1 MNKCGGTVSEK
12 RTKHII
18 REREQK
24 MKEIIISKNNEGT
37 TIALLENG
45 VLIEKYEDT
54 ENKNYLEEKIYLGIV
69 KDILPGMQAAFIDI
83 GEEKNTFIHLKDL
96 LPKIDITKQKE
107 KNDKT
112 ISQIIKNGDKILVQV
127 KRDATNIKG
136 AKVSTHISLANRFT
150 VLMPETEIITASQK
164 IENEEEK
171 KRLINTVKK
180 VIPKKYGAI
189 IRTSSIGKSE
199 KELKQD
205 LEESIQKWKK
215 IKEKVDM
222 ATKVPILID
231 SGNSFIKKMILDLID
246 KDITRIIINNEE
258 DEKEIKL
265 ILDNIE
271 AKNNIKLELRK
282 NEEILKV
289 YDTDTQI
296 EKTKA
301 RKVYLKCGGFITI
314 DKTEA
319 LTAIDV
325 NSGRYTGKKD
335 VEETILKV
343 NKEATIEIAKQL
355 RLRDIGGVIIID
367 YIDMNLEKNKK
378 EIEEI
383 LKRELKKDRSKTQVI
398 GFSKLDLLE
407 MTRKH
412 IRGEG

>member
-1 MNKCGGTVSEK
+1 
-12 RTKHII
+12 
-18 REREQK
+18 
-24 MKEIIISKNNEGT
+24 MKEIMISKNNEGT

-45 VLIEKYEDT
+45 VLIEKYEYT

-96 LPKIDITKQKE
+96 LPKIDITKNKE
-107 KNDKT
+107 KSDKT
-112 ISQIIKNGDKILVQV
+112 ISEVIKPGDKILVQV

-150 VLMPETEIITASQK
+150 VLMPETDIITASQK
-164 IENEEEK
+164 IEDEKEK
-171 KRLINTVKK
+171 KRLIDIVKSI
-180 VIPKKYGAI
+180 IPKNYGAI

-205 LEESIQKWKK
+205 LEETIQKWKK
-215 IKEKVDM
+215 IKKKADM
-222 ATKVPILID
+222 AIKVPILID
-231 SGNSFIKKMILDLID
+231 SGNSFIKKMIIDLID
-246 KDITRIIINNEE
+246 KDITKIIINSKDYINEI
-258 DEKEIKL
+258 KEIL
-265 ILDNIE
+265 NSIDT
-271 AKNNIKLELRK
+271 KNNIKLELK
-282 NEEILKV
+282 YKEEILKI
-289 YDTDTQI
+289 YDTNDQI
-296 EKTKA
+296 EKAKT

-335 VEETILKV
+335 LEETIFKV

-383 LKRELKKDRSKTQVI
+383 LKQELKKDRSKTQVI

>member
-1 MNKCGGTVSEK
+1 
-12 RTKHII
+12 
-18 REREQK
+18 
-24 MKEIIISKNNEGT
+24 MKEIMISKNKEGT
-37 TIALLENG
+37 TIALLEDG
-45 VLIEKYEDT
+45 LLIEKYEDT

-96 LPKIDITKQKE
+96 LPKIDITKNKE

-112 ISQIIKNGDKILVQV
+112 ISEVIKPGDKILVQV
-127 KRDATNIKG
+127 KRDSTNIKG
-136 AKVSTHISLANRFT
+136 AKVSTHVSLANRFT
-150 VLMPETEIITASQK
+150 VLMPETDIITASQK
-164 IENEEEK
+164 IEDEKEK
-171 KRLINTVKK
+171 KRLIDIVKNI
-180 VIPKKYGAI
+180 IPKNYGAI
-189 IRTSSIGKSE
+189 IRTSSIGKDE
-199 KELKQD
+199 KDIRQD
-205 LEESIQKWKK
+205 LEESIRKWEK
-215 IKEKVDM
+215 IKEKADT
-222 ATKVPILID
+222 AIKVPILID
-231 SGNSFIKKMILDLID
+231 SGNSFIKKMIIDLID
-246 KDITRIIINNEE
+246 KDITKIIINSEEYVNEI
-258 DEKEIKL
+258 KEIL
-265 ILDNIE
+265 SNIDT
-271 AKNNIKLELRK
+271 KNDIKLEFK
-282 NEEILKV
+282 NREEILKI
-289 YDTDTQI
+289 YGTDDQI

-325 NSGRYTGKKD
+325 NSGRYTGKRD

-367 YIDMNLEKNKK
+367 YIDMNLEKNKN
-378 EIEEI
+378 EIEEL
-383 LKRELKKDRSKTQVI
+383 LKEELKKDRSKTQVI

>member
-1 MNKCGGTVSEK
+1 
-12 RTKHII
+12 
-18 REREQK
+18 
-24 MKEIIISKNNEGT
+24 MKEIMISKNNEGT
-37 TIALLENG
+37 TIALLEDG
-45 VLIEKYEDT
+45 LLIEKYEDT

-96 LPKIDITKQKE
+96 LPKIDITKNKE

-112 ISQIIKNGDKILVQV
+112 ISEVIKPGDKILVQV
-127 KRDATNIKG
+127 KRDSTNIKG
-136 AKVSTHISLANRFT
+136 AKVSTHVSLANRFT
-150 VLMPETEIITASQK
+150 VLMPETDIITASQK
-164 IENEEEK
+164 IEDEKEK
-171 KRLINTVKK
+171 KRLIDIVKNI
-180 VIPKKYGAI
+180 IPKNYGAI
-189 IRTSSIGKSE
+189 IRTSSIGKAE
-199 KELKQD
+199 KDIRQD
-205 LEESIQKWKK
+205 LEESIRKWEK
-215 IKEKVDM
+215 IKEKADT
-222 ATKVPILID
+222 AIKVPILID
-231 SGNSFIKKMILDLID
+231 SGNSFIKKMIIDLID
-246 KDITRIIINNEE
+246 KDITKIIINSEEYVNEI
-258 DEKEIKL
+258 KEIL
-265 ILDNIE
+265 SNIDT
-271 AKNNIKLELRK
+271 KNDIKLEFK
-282 NEEILKV
+282 NREEILKI
-289 YDTDTQI
+289 YGTDDQI

-325 NSGRYTGKKD
+325 NSGRYTGKRD

-367 YIDMNLEKNKK
+367 YIDMNLEKNKN
-378 EIEEI
+378 EIEEL
-383 LKRELKKDRSKTQVI
+383 LKEELKKDRSKTQVI

>member
-1 MNKCGGTVSEK
+1 
-12 RTKHII
+12 
-18 REREQK
+18 
-24 MKEIIISKNNEGT
+24 MKEILISKNNEGT

-45 VLIEKYEDT
+45 ILIERYEDT

-96 LPKIDITKQKE
+96 LPKVDITKMEE
-107 KNDKT
+107 KNNKT
-112 ISQIIKNGDKILVQV
+112 ISEVVKQGDKILVQV

-164 IENEEEK
+164 IEDEAEK
-171 KRLINTVKK
+171 RRLIDLVKSI
-180 VIPKKYGAI
+180 IPKNYGAI
-189 IRTSSIGKSE
+189 IRTSSVGKNE
-199 KELKQD
+199 EDLQKD
-205 LEESIQKWKK
+205 LEESIRRWKN
-215 IKEKVDM
+215 IKEKADKSK
-222 ATKVPILID
+222 KVPILID
-231 SGNSFIKKMILDLID
+231 SGNSFIKKMIIDLID
-246 KDITRIIINNEE
+246 KDITRIIINSKEDVNEIRE
-258 DEKEIKL
+258 L
-265 ILDNIE
+265 LDNIDSE
-271 AKNNIKLELRK
+271 KKIQVDIKDS
-282 NEEILKV
+282 EEILRI
-289 YDTDTQI
+289 YETDTQI
-296 EKTKA
+296 EKSKI

-325 NSGRYTGKKD
+325 NSGKYTGKKD

-367 YIDMNLEKNKK
+367 YIDMNSEEHKK
-378 EIEEI
+378 QIEQL
-383 LKRELKKDRSKTQVI
+383 LKEELKKDRSKTQVI
-398 GFSKLDLLE
+398 GFSKLNLLE

-412 IRGEG
+412 IRGEE

>member
-1 MNKCGGTVSEK
+1 
-12 RTKHII
+12 
-18 REREQK
+18 
-24 MKEIIISKNNEGT
+24 MKEILISRNNEGT

-45 VLIEKYEDT
+45 ILIEKYEDT

-96 LPKIDITKQKE
+96 LPKIDITKGEE

-112 ISQIIKNGDKILVQV
+112 ISQVIKQGDKILVQV

-150 VLMPETEIITASQK
+150 VLMPETDIITASQK
-164 IENEEEK
+164 IEDEEEK
-171 KRLINTVKK
+171 KRLIHIVKNI
-180 VIPKKYGAI
+180 VPKNYGAI
-189 IRTSSIGKSE
+189 IRTSSIGKQE
-199 KELKQD
+199 DEIRQD
-205 LEESIQKWKK
+205 LEDSIKRWKN
-215 IKEKVDM
+215 IKEKQKNQK
-222 ATKVPILID
+222 KVPALID
-231 SGNSFIKKMILDLID
+231 AGNSFIKKMIIDLID
-246 KDITRIIINNEE
+246 KDITKIIINNEE
-258 DEKEIKL
+258 DVKEIKEVLSNIQTEKEIDL
-265 ILDNIE
+265 S
-271 AKNNIKLELRK
+271 LRK
-282 NEEILKV
+282 NEDILKI
-289 YDTDTQI
+289 YDTEAQI

-301 RKVYLKCGGFITI
+301 RKIYLKCGGFITI

-325 NSGRYTGKKD
+325 NSGRYTGKRD
-335 VEETILKV
+335 VGETILKV

-367 YIDMNLEKNKK
+367 YIDMNLEEHKK
-378 EIEEI
+378 EIEQL
-383 LKRELKKDRSKTQVI
+383 LKEELKKDRSKTQVI

>member
-1 MNKCGGTVSEK
+1 
-12 RTKHII
+12 
-18 REREQK
+18 
-24 MKEIIISKNNEGT
+24 MKEIMISKNNKGT